1 MTFESILFRCSSKSF
16 TTIEAYGRA
25 DFFHDLNLDHIVVAI
40 AALSK
45 DYDIAPFYQVR
56 ATDFETVAYRQ
67 EVMRDLEDKLLM
79 QAIKDFSEAMRKG
92 RERLAQAKQV
102 EYYKYSK
109 ERRFLSAVQIY
120 CDAVEQLSGQLRALE
135 VKSEGMRLLREYL
148 KSYTAAS
155 PFRTLLT
162 DTTKLI
168 SRLSAIRYSVQ
179 IRNRGVAVRD
189 DDVES
194 DYSDAVE
201 MAFEKFRH
209 EAPRYY
215 RLEDLMW
222 EGMNHIEAQ
231 VLDRVALLHPDV
243 FQSLD
248 EFYEA
253 YGDYLDA
260 TISRFDKE
268 VQFYVSYLMF
278 IEQFRRIGL
287 SFCFPQILETSK
299 EIMGRNAFDLALANE
314 LIKEKI
320 AVIPNDFFL
329 SGPERVFV
337 VSGPNQGGKTTFAR
351 MIGQLHYLASLG
363 CPVPGTEARL
373 LLFDELFTHFE
384 RQEKITSLRGKLQD
398 DLLRIHHI
406 LDQATSDSLIIMNE
420 MFSSTSI
427 KDALF
432 LSKEVMAK
440 ISNLDL
446 LCVWVTF
453 LDELASFNEKTVS
466 MVSTVNPENPAIR
479 TFRLERRPADGLA
492 YAMAVAQKYRVTYES
507 LKERIKS

>member
-1 MTFESILFRCSSKSF
+1 MHFESILFPHSGEDILK
-16 TTIEAYGRA
+16 TQTHELP
-25 DFFHDLNLDHIVVAI
+25 DFFHDLNLDQIVVAI

-45 DYDIAPFYQVR
+45 DYDIAPFYQVP
-56 ATDFETVAYRQ
+56 AGDFETVVYRQ

-79 QAIKDFSEAMRKG
+79 QAIKGFSEAMRKV

-120 CDAVEQLSGQLRALE
+120 CEAVEQLSGQLCALE

-148 KSYTAAS
+148 KDYTAAS

-162 DTTKLI
+162 DTTELN
-168 SRLSAIRYSVQ
+168 SRLSAIRYSVL
-179 IRNRGVAVRD
+179 IRNRGVTVCD
-189 DDVES
+189 DDIES

-209 EAPRYY
+209 EAARHY

-248 EFYEA
+248 EFCEA
-253 YGDYLDA
+253 HADYLDA

-268 VQFYVSYLMF
+268 VQFYVSYLTF

-287 SFCFPQILETSK
+287 SFCFPEILETSK
-299 EIMGRNAFDLALANE
+299 EIAGSNAFDLALANK
-314 LIKEKI
+314 LIKEKG
-320 AVIPNDFFL
+320 VVVPNDFFL
-329 SGPERVFV
+329 SGPERIFV

-351 MIGQLHYLASLG
+351 MIGQLHYLACLG

-373 LLFDELFTHFE
+373 FLFDQLFTHFE
-384 RQEKITSLRGKLQD
+384 RQEKIASLRGKLQD
-398 DLLRIHHI
+398 DLFRIHRI
-406 LDQATSDSLIIMNE
+406 LDDATTNSLIIMNE
-420 MFSSTSI
+420 MFSSTAV
-427 KDALF
+427 KDALY
-432 LSKEVMAK
+432 LSKEVMTR
-440 ISNLDL
+440 ISDLDP

-453 LDELASFNEKTVS
+453 LDELASFNQKTVS
-466 MVSTVNPENPAIR
+466 MVSTVNPENPTSR

-492 YAMAVAQKYRVTYES
+492 YAMAVAQKHRITYES
-507 LKERIKS
+507 LMERIKA

>member
-1 MTFESILFRCSSKSF
+1 MTFESILFRRSSKSF
-16 TTIEAYGRA
+16 ETIEAHELP
-25 DFFHDLNLDHIVVAI
+25 DFFHDLNLDQIVVAI

-45 DYDIAPFYQVR
+45 DYNVAPFYELR
-56 ATDFETVAYRQ
+56 ASDFETVAYRQ

-79 QAIKDFSEAMRKG
+79 RAIKDFSEVMRKV

-102 EYYKYSK
+102 DYYKYSK

-120 CDAVEQLSGQLRALE
+120 CQAVEQLSGQLCALE
-135 VKSEGMRLLREYL
+135 VKSKGMRLLREYL
-148 KSYTAAS
+148 KDYTAAS

-162 DTTKLI
+162 DTTELN
-168 SRLSAIRYSVQ
+168 SRLSAIRYSVL
-179 IRNRGVAVRD
+179 IRNRSVTVRD
-189 DDVES
+189 DDIES

-209 EAPRYY
+209 EAARHY

-243 FQSLD
+243 FRSLD

-253 YGDYLDA
+253 HADYLDA

-299 EIMGRNAFDLALANE
+299 EIAGSNAFDLALANK
-314 LIKEKI
+314 LIKEKT
-320 AVIPNDFFL
+320 AVVPNDFFL
-329 SGPERVFV
+329 SGPERIFV

-351 MIGQLHYLASLG
+351 MIGQLHYFGSLG

-398 DLLRIHHI
+398 DLFRIRHI
-406 LDQATSDSLIIMNE
+406 LDRATSNSLIIMNE

-427 KDALF
+427 KDAVF
-432 LSKEVMAK
+432 LSKEVMAT

-507 LKERIKS
+507 LKARIKP